1 MAANHLFL
9 RSAEFARDN
18 LLSKQ
23 KKEIEQLYN
32 KWADDIGKKAEYYKM
47 KTTSSSVVSEMQL
60 RSLEKQLRA
69 SSQVL
74 SNEISSKIK
83 SNMRIMADSVVSSNK
98 DWLRSLGFSEKG
110 LDIAFSHVPT
120 EAIQTLVSG
129 QVYRSGWSLS
139 SRIWG
144 NNEETLKDIYT
155 VVAKG
160 RAENLSVY
168 EIAKELQ
175 TYVTPS
181 AQLPWNMRMKDGQK
195 IYHRQVDYNAQRLA
209 RTLVQHTYQQSF
221 ALAARENPF
230 ITHVIWN
237 SNGSRA
243 CELCLERDGKKFKI
257 DDVPLDHPNGMCT
270 LVPDVDEKMFD
281 KLADWVNDEGRGD
294 PEISEF
300 AKKFGYE
307 HKNIQKAKKD
317 ISQPASTATQK
328 VAKGKK
334 AEPVEGSK
342 EWLNANF
349 KKFEK
354 LLNVSKEEY
363 DKIIANISGTDL
375 NYQKA
380 LIQASKKIQSIG
392 QLKKYDRVT
401 GKYIDDVGTHYSGA
415 TRSINIRLDN
425 ELIIAKRY
433 ELENGYDSLMH
444 ELGHAIDD
452 IVGSRS
458 KLSNSQAFKK
468 ALQNDLDTFLTMN
481 KNGEPTDLYLKLES
495 LFRDHNSRGVQD
507 IVGAAKTMKK
517 YEGLANK
524 VETAWSHSKQYW
536 ERRDPLSE
544 AASELF
550 AHISSA
556 KTNKAA
562 RKAFES
568 YFPNSLK
575 AFDELIAG
583 KLKI

>member
-1 MAANHLFL
+1 MAANHLLL
-9 RSAEFARDN
+9 RNAEVARDN

-74 SNEISSKIK
+74 SNEINSKIK

-120 EAIQTLVSG
+120 EAIQSLVSG

-175 TYVTPS
+175 TYVKPS
-181 AQLPWNMRMKDGQK
+181 AQLPWNLRMKDGQK

-221 ALAARENPF
+221 ALAAKENPF

-257 DDVPLDHPNGMCT
+257 EDMPLDHPNGMCT
-270 LVPDVDEKMFD
+270 MVPDVDEKMID
-281 KLADWVNDEGRGD
+281 KLADWVKGEDGD
-294 PEISEF
+294 FPEIDEF

-307 HKNIQKAKKD
+307 PVAKKVD
-317 ISQPASTATQK
+317 MNSLKNNLEDYVGGGYLSPKDALT
-328 VAKGKK
+328 
-334 AEPVEGSK
+334 
-342 EWLNANF
+342 
-349 KKFEK
+349 
-354 LLNVSKEEY
+354 KEEY
-363 DKIIANISGTDL
+363 EYILENMIPTKSPMYRLEESRYTFE
-375 NYQKA
+375 
-380 LIQASKKIQSIG
+380 KK
-392 QLKKYDRVT
+392 
-401 GKYIDDVGTHYSGA
+401 
-415 TRSINIRLDN
+415 
-425 ELIIAKRY
+425 
-433 ELENGYDSLMH
+433 ELEVGDAFSF
-444 ELGHAIDD
+444 DD
-452 IVGSRS
+452 NLRSFSRS
-458 KLSNSQAFKK
+458 KEYIDETLEMG
-468 ALQNDLDTFLTMN
+468 DVYDTPVIFETV
-481 KNGEPTDLYLKLES
+481 GEAKHFNMDKYATNYYENQSES
-495 LFRDHNSRGVQD
+495 L
-507 IVGAAKTMKK
+507 VGGKFEVVGFDMRRVGDLFYQVVKI
-517 YEGLANK
+517 
-524 VETAWSHSKQYW
+524 KQ
-536 ERRDPLSE
+536 RL
-544 AASELF
+544 
-550 AHISSA
+550 
-556 KTNKAA
+556 
-562 RKAFES
+562 
-568 YFPNSLK
+568 
-575 AFDELIAG
+575 
-583 KLKI
+583 

>member
-1 MAANHLFL
+1 MAANHLLL
-9 RSAEFARDN
+9 RNAEVARDN

-74 SNEISSKIK
+74 SNEINSKIK

-98 DWLRSLGFSEKG
+98 DWLRSLGFGEKG

-120 EAIQTLVSG
+120 EAIQSLVSG

-221 ALAARENPF
+221 VLAAKENPF

-257 DDVPLDHPNGMCT
+257 EDMPLDHPNGMCT
-270 LVPDVDEKMFD
+270 MVPDVDEKMID
-281 KLADWVNDEGRGD
+281 RLADWVKDEGRGD

-317 ISQPASTATQK
+317 ISQPVSSTTQK
-328 VAKGKK
+328 VAKVKK
-334 AEPVEGSK
+334 PEPVEGSK
-342 EWLNANF
+342 EWLEKKL

-354 LLNVSKEEY
+354 SLDISKEEY
-363 DKIIANISGTDL
+363 EKLLTRLNGTDL

-380 LIQASKKIQSIG
+380 LIQASKKVESVGIG
-392 QLKKYDRVT
+392 NRISPKGKLFPDRSS
-401 GKYIDDVGTHYSGA
+401 YYSPA
-415 TRSINIRLDN
+415 EKRINID
-425 ELIIAKRY
+425 IAEVVEKARRY
-433 ELENGYDSLMH
+433 RKQHDYETLMH
-444 ELGHAIDD
+444 EYGHAIDSL
-452 IVGSRS
+452 VGGKN
-458 KLSNSQAFKK
+458 KLSSSPTFRN
-468 ALQNDLDTFLTMN
+468 ALKNDLDKFLL
-481 KNGEPTDLYLKLES
+481 KNADGGVPDLFWELGD
-495 LFRDHNSRGVQD
+495 LFNDSNSAGVQD
-507 IVGAAKTMKK
+507 MVSAAKEMPRYKS
-517 YEGLANK
+517 LASQVKTN
-524 VETAWSHSKQYW
+524 WGHSSEYW
-536 ERRDPLSE
+536 LRQDVMRD

-550 AHISSA
+550 AHISAS

-562 RKAFES
+562 KEAFEQF
-568 YFPNSLK
+568 FPNSLK
-575 AFDELIAG
+575 AFDEVIAG